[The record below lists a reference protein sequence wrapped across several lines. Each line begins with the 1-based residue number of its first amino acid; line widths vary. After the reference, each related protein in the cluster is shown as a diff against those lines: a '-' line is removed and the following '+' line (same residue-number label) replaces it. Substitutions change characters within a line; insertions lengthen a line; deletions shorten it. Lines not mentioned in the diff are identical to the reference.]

1 MSRLIAKLV
10 FPYALLEVS
19 QNKTSVIAFSQI
31 RSRTANAEALV
42 SVGLPAA
49 LQGSASSSGEGS
61 GPQPDRLSWVSGMRR
76 GCPQPQS
83 WHLNHMVGEPA
94 LLPLACLDLILG
106 TSLTGRETEQTR
118 MLSTNNPSCRIFIL
132 LCLE

>member
-10 FPYALLEVS
+10 FPYTLLEVS

-49 LQGSASSSGEGS
+49 L
-61 GPQPDRLSWVSGMRR
+61 
-76 GCPQPQS
+76 
-83 WHLNHMVGEPA
+83 
-94 LLPLACLDLILG
+94 
-106 TSLTGRETEQTR
+106 
-118 MLSTNNPSCRIFIL
+118 
-132 LCLE
+132 